1 MSVTARSVITADPTR
16 AGKQAKPGSVDRGTG
31 LASVRGEGQPTARH
45 PVVPRHTSIKRKGLA
60 VSWLTHCQNRLSRHW
75 TIRSRS

>member
-31 LASVRGEGQPTARH
+31 LASVRGEG
-45 PVVPRHTSIKRKGLA
+45 
-60 VSWLTHCQNRLSRHW
+60 
-75 TIRSRS
+75 